1 MSYLDYTKKNKLS
14 MAEYTLCLTIE
25 EAVLIKPALIQLKD
39 KIEKKYLKY
48 KDIQDGGEATTL
60 QQNLYIINEEN
71 LETMLNILTDI
82 EDFEKF
88 IKEVK

>member
-1 MSYLDYTKKNKLS
+1 

-48 KDIQDGGEATTL
+48 KDIQDGGEATKL

-71 LETMLNILTDI
+71 LETIIDILTNI
-82 EDFEKF
+82 EDFEK
-88 IKEVK
+88 IY